1 MDRRTLI
8 ASAGLGVGLTGCLD
22 LNGNETDGGN
32 GTNDGSDRLDSGTG
46 SETNGT
52 EGGTDGSA
60 ADSDAENDSSDGETD
75 TGDENSDDDTE
86 NESDDSNGETERNV
100 TFDSCS
106 RATISGTFEAGDVA
120 FASTGFYADDGLYG
134 DTILEDGITFGE
146 DVDAPFSGT
155 VVFEIA
161 DGSNVHAGADEI
173 TVEVPDYGSTG
184 TVLSSLTTRKADY
197 QRVSATH
204 ENPRASECLS
214 EIEPDGGDDRSSD
227 DGDTSGDA
235 TFTIGPLET
244 NTPIDSGESLEV
256 SVTVENTGGAAGTQE
271 LEFLVGTSAELV
283 ERRSVSLDAGERTVL
298 STGYETPVIANDHE
312 FPIRIESDDDTSER
326 SVLVYGRG

>member
-1 MDRRTLI
+1 
-8 ASAGLGVGLTGCLD
+8 
-22 LNGNETDGGN
+22 
-32 GTNDGSDRLDSGTG
+32 
-46 SETNGT
+46 
-52 EGGTDGSA
+52 
-60 ADSDAENDSSDGETD
+60 
-75 TGDENSDDDTE
+75 
-86 NESDDSNGETERNV
+86 
-100 TFDSCS
+100 
-106 RATISGTFEAGDVA
+106 
-120 FASTGFYADDGLYG
+120 
-134 DTILEDGITFGE
+134 
-146 DVDAPFSGT
+146 
-155 VVFEIA
+155 
-161 DGSNVHAGADEI
+161 VHAGADEI

-271 LEFLVGTSAELV
+271 LELLVGTSAELV

-298 STGYETPVIANDHE
+298 STGYEKRPSLRTITSSLFGSNPTTIRPSGPFSSTGGGVTGRRREETP
-312 FPIRIESDDDTSER
+312 SDCDAFACSTHR
-326 SVLVYGRG
+326 QKLLG

>member
-1 MDRRTLI
+1 MDRRTLLV
-8 ASAGLGVGLTGCLD
+8 SAGLGVGLAGCLNV
-22 LNGNETDGGN
+22 NGNETDGGN
-32 GTNDGSDRLDSGTG
+32 GTNDGSDRLDSGTD

-52 EGGTDGSA
+52 EGGTNGSA
-60 ADSDAENDSSDGETD
+60 DDSGAENDSSDGETD
-75 TGDENSDDDTE
+75 TGDENSDDDSDTE
-86 NESDDSNGETERNV
+86 TDDSNGETKRSV

-106 RATISGTFEAGDVA
+106 RATVSGTFEAGDVA
-120 FASTGFYADDGLYG
+120 YASTGFYADDGLFG

-146 DVDAPFSGT
+146 DVAAPFSGT

-161 DGSNVHAGADEI
+161 DGSNVRAGADEI

-184 TVLSSLTTRKADY
+184 TVLSSLTTRKSDY

-214 EIEPDGGDDRSSD
+214 EIEPDGGNDSSGDDSD
-227 DGDTSGDA
+227 SGDA
-235 TFTIGPLET
+235 TFAIGPLET
-244 NTPIDSGESLEV
+244 NAPIDSGEFLEV
-256 SVTVENTGGAAGTQE
+256 SVTVENTGGAAGRQE
-271 LEFLVGTSAELV
+271 LELRVGNSAELV
-283 ERRSVSLDAGERTVL
+283 ERQSVSLDAGERTVL

-312 FPIRIESDDDTSER
+312 FPVRVESADDAATR

>member
-8 ASAGLGVGLTGCLD
+8 ASAGLGVGLTGCLNV
-22 LNGNETDGGN
+22 NGNETDGEN

-52 EGGTDGSA
+52 EGGADGSA
-60 ADSDAENDSSDGETD
+60 ADSGAENDSSDGETE
-75 TGDENSDDDTE
+75 TGDESSDDDSETE
-86 NESDDSNGETERNV
+86 TDDSSGETERTV
-100 TFDSCS
+100 AFDSCS
-106 RATISGTFEAGDVA
+106 RATVTGTFEAGDVA
-120 FASTGFYADDGLYG
+120 YASTGFYADDDLYG
-134 DTILEDGITFGE
+134 DTILEDGVTFGE

-155 VVFEIA
+155 VVFEIG
-161 DGSNVHAGADEI
+161 DGSNVRAGSDEI
-173 TVEVPDYGSTG
+173 AVEVPNYGSTG

-214 EIEPDGGDDRSSD
+214 EIDPDGGDDSSSD
-227 DGDTSGDA
+227 DSDSGDA
-235 TFTIGPLET
+235 TFEVGPLET
-244 NTPIDSGESLEV
+244 NTPVDSGEFLEV
-256 SVTVENTGGAAGTQE
+256 SVTVENTGGAAGTQDLE
-271 LEFLVGTSAELV
+271 LLVGTSAELV

-312 FPIRIESDDDTSER
+312 FPVRVESADDAAER
-326 SVLVYGRG
+326 SVLVYGRE